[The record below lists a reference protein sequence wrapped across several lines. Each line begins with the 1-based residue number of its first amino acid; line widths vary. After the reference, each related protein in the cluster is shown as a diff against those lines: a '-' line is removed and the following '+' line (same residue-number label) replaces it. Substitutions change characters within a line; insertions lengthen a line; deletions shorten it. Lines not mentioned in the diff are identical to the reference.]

1 PVCRAL
7 TGGLGAGA
15 GAPKPHRPR
24 RKSDTPRRAG
34 GLMSRAASKAAGCHL
49 PTQTASNRPASSLV
63 FWSRIYSGLTKS
75 RGFAWPQV
83 LCPSPVGIFLV
94 VSRCDAFERKCDKSL
109 GVEVQIVRQPARRAD
124 GLAIPWPDGLRFA
137 DSRNRL

>member
-1 PVCRAL
+1 MGASIMGTTTLHTTSIMGVYETTHYGQDLNKFHKETRNQKTTCAKL
-7 TGGLGAGA
+7 FIGG
-15 GAPKPHRPR
+15 
-24 RKSDTPRRAG
+24 RKTKNSEG
-34 GLMSRAASKAAGCHL
+34 GRL
-49 PTQTASNRPASSLV
+49 N
-63 FWSRIYSGLTKS
+63 SGLTKS

-94 VSRCDAFERKCDKSL
+94 ISRCDAFERKCDKSL

-137 DSRNRL
+137 DSRKRL

>member
-1 PVCRAL
+1 MSQTSPQLDFIQLRGIADRINKAVEQCARNFYHLAL
-7 TGGLGAGA
+7 L
-15 GAPKPHRPR
+15 
-24 RKSDTPRRAG
+24 
-34 GLMSRAASKAAGCHL
+34 
-49 PTQTASNRPASSLV
+49 
-63 FWSRIYSGLTKS
+63 SGLTKS